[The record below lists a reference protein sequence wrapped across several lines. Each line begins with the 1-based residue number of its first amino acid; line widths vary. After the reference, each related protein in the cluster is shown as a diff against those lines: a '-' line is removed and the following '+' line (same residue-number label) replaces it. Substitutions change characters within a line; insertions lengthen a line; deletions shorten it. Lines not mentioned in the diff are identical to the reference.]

1 MWWTELQAQAER
13 LRSLQP
19 HRGAGARI
27 APGALLEGAV
37 RVEAGAVVCH
47 GACIAGP
54 VVLGEGCRI
63 GNYAM
68 IRGPTWIGPGTCVG
82 YATEIK
88 NAIVGHGVRIGPL
101 CFVADSWLEDE
112 AYLGAMVRTSNHR
125 LDGKTVV
132 VRIDGAEHDSGL
144 EKLGCLVGA
153 RARLGIQVVVLP
165 GRVVAPGSLF
175 APRITIERNLPAGR
189 YRLRQALER
198 F

>member
-13 LRSLQP
+13 LQSLQP
-19 HRGAGARI
+19 YRGARVRV
-27 APGALLEGAV
+27 APGAVLEGAV
-37 RVEAGAVVCH
+37 RMEAGAEICH
-47 GACIAGP
+47 GACIVGP
-54 VVLGEGCRI
+54 VVIGEGCRI
-63 GNYAM
+63 GHYAM
-68 IRGPTWIGPGTCVG
+68 VRGPAWIGAGTRVG

-88 NAIVGHGVRIGPL
+88 NAIVGRGACIGPL
-101 CFVADSWLEDE
+101 CFVADSRLEDE
-112 AYLGAMVRTSNHR
+112 VYLGAMVRTSNHR
-125 LDGKTVV
+125 LDGETVM
-132 VRIDGAEHDSGL
+132 VRIDGVEHDSGL

-153 RARLGIQVVVLP
+153 GARLGIQVVVLP